1 MPVDAQRRSG
11 RPRTSSLEEV
21 SEIAL
26 RLFVRRGFEQT
37 TLQDVADA
45 VGVSKRTLLRYFPS
59 KNDIVWGA
67 FDEQLQ
73 ALRARLADSDP
84 TRPMMEVLREAVV
97 AFNDYG
103 EAVLPELRDRMTL
116 ITSVPALQA
125 HSMLRYADWC
135 AVIAEFVARRLRLGR
150 EHQIPQVIAS
160 AALGTAMATYRC
172 WVVDPDLDLLAAL
185 DEAFRLL
192 AAGFDAKALGAG
204 GSAHAGRRGAPRSR

>member
-135 AVIAEFVARRLRLGR
+135 AVIAEFVARRLSLGR
-150 EHQIPQVIAS
+150 DHQIPQVIAS

>member
-11 RPRTSSLEEV
+11 RPRTSSREEV

-73 ALRARLADSDP
+73 ALRARLADADP
-84 TRPMMEVLREAVV
+84 TRPMMDVLREAVV

-135 AVIAEFVARRLRLGR
+135 AVIAEFVARRLSL
-150 EHQIPQVIAS
+150 EPDHQFPQVIAS

-192 AAGFDAKALGAG
+192 AAGFDAQALGAG
-204 GSAHAGRRGAPRSR
+204 RPAHAGSRGASRAR

>member
-150 EHQIPQVIAS
+150 DHQIPQVIAS

>member
-1 MPVDAQRRSG
+1 MPVDAHRRSG
-11 RPRTSSLEEV
+11 RPRTSSREEV

-73 ALRARLADSDP
+73 ALRARLADADP

-116 ITSVPALQA
+116 ITCVPALQA

-135 AVIAEFVARRLRLGR
+135 AVIAEFVARRLSL
-150 EHQIPQVIAS
+150 EADHQIPQVIAS

-172 WVVDPDLDLLAAL
+172 WVIDPRLDLLAAL

-192 AAGFDAKALGAG
+192 AAGFDARALGG
-204 GSAHAGRRGAPRSR
+204 GRAAHADGRGASRGR